1 MDATALYKSK
11 LTTLDS
17 ALGGQVDFVRGA
29 FASKGGESIIV
40 VPSTAAKGKVSR
52 LVPRL
57 DGLVT
62 TPP

>member
-29 FASKGGESIIV
+29 FASKGG
-40 VPSTAAKGKVSR
+40 
-52 LVPRL
+52 
-57 DGLVT
+57 
-62 TPP
+62 